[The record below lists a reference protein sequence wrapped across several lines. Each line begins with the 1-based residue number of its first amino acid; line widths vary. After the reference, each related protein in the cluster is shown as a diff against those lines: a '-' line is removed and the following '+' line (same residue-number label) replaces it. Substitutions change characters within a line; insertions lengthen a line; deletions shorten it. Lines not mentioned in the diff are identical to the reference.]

1 MTRQRRNRTADDA
14 NTPHVAVMAREVV
27 EVLAVH
33 DGGIYVDGTFGA
45 GGYSRMMLQSAHCT
59 VVAIDRDPAVA
70 PIAQSLGREFPDRLH
85 LLSASFG
92 DLAELLPQ
100 AGFAMADGVT
110 FDLGVSSMQLDQGER
125 GFSFQKDGPLDMR
138 MGDSGPSAA
147 DAVNN
152 LTAEQLADIFFTYGE
167 ERRSRVIARAIV
179 TAREQEP
186 IIRTLQL
193 ARIVAGALGG
203 AAAASGKHPATRTFQ
218 ALRIYVNDELRELL
232 RGLQAAEKILKP
244 LGRLA
249 VVSFHSLEDRLVKQF
264 FASRSGVRPGMSR
277 HQPPD
282 ESTPRAPSFKL
293 VWNGAHKPGA
303 AELSANPRAR
313 SARLRAVERTPA
325 SAWPDSEAM
334 ILPAGMPQSIA
345 EMFGEG
351 S

>member
-152 LTAEQLADIFFTYGE
+152 LTAEQLADIFSPMARSAVRASLPGLSS
-167 ERRSRVIARAIV
+167 RRASRSRSSARC
-179 TAREQEP
+179 
-186 IIRTLQL
+186 
-193 ARIVAGALGG
+193 
-203 AAAASGKHPATRTFQ
+203 
-218 ALRIYVNDELRELL
+218 NWRELW
-232 RGLQAAEKILKP
+232 RA
-244 LGRLA
+244 RLA
-249 VVSFHSLEDRLVKQF
+249 V
-264 FASRSGVRPGMSR
+264 
-277 HQPPD
+277 
-282 ESTPRAPSFKL
+282 
-293 VWNGAHKPGA
+293 
-303 AELSANPRAR
+303 
-313 SARLRAVERTPA
+313 RLR
-325 SAWPDSEAM
+325 
-334 ILPAGMPQSIA
+334 PAGNIPQPAPFRRCAS
-345 EMFGEG
+345 M
-351 S
+351 